1 MQGMFRKIRVFWAM
15 RSHSLFDVLL
25 IVAAIVVALA
35 SIING
40 VSHLRG

>member
-1 MQGMFRKIRVFWAM
+1 MQGMFTKIRVFLAM
-15 RSHSLFDVLL
+15 HFHSLFDVLL

-40 VSHLRG
+40 FSQIGG

>member
-1 MQGMFRKIRVFWAM
+1 MFRKIRVFLAM
-15 RSHSLFDVLL
+15 RFHSMFDVLL

-40 VSHLRG
+40 VSQIGG

>member
-1 MQGMFRKIRVFWAM
+1 MHF
-15 RSHSLFDVLL
+15 HSLFDVLL

-40 VSHLRG
+40 VSHIGG

>member
-1 MQGMFRKIRVFWAM
+1 MFRKIRVLLAM
-15 RSHSLFDVLL
+15 RFHSLFDVLL

-40 VSHLRG
+40 VSHLGG